1 MEFHTIHT
9 FQSMKNIIKR
19 HIAKEQPSHTPIG
32 VGNSIHFMLLYY
44 PWPSFCA
51 PFGKA
56 EKGKKRAEPGNKRI
70 KNKLDPDIKRRTQDK
85 TANVGNSGRDFRRD
99 MKPERQK
106 E

>member
-44 PWPSFCA
+44 PCGRSIYQLVIGSRKYFSGCLFTFTCNLPVS
-51 PFGKA
+51 
-56 EKGKKRAEPGNKRI
+56 
-70 KNKLDPDIKRRTQDK
+70 
-85 TANVGNSGRDFRRD
+85 NVAII
-99 MKPERQK
+99 
-106 E
+106 